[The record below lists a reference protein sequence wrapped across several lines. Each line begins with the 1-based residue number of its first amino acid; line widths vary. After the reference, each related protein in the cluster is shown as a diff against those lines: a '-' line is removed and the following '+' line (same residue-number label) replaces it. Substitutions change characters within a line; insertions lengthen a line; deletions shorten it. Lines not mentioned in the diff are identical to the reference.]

1 MKTKTL
7 LSFIILISGLA
18 LTCCSPYTLVSSE
31 VYNGANLAS
40 FKTFRIV
47 VHDDTN
53 KLPPTM
59 QEITYYNIAQAIRT
73 QMVDRGFVENPTS
86 PLLINIGLT
95 VRHEIQTAPLEPN
108 YFPYYGPGP
117 FPWMLSL
124 FYISSSILLA
134 HISCK
139 CTGYNGYL

>member
-47 VHDDTN
+47 VPDDTN

-59 QEITYYNIAQAIRT
+59 QDMWASNIDEDI
-73 QMVDRGFVENPTS
+73 
-86 PLLINIGLT
+86 
-95 VRHEIQTAPLEPN
+95 
-108 YFPYYGPGP
+108 
-117 FPWMLSL
+117 
-124 FYISSSILLA
+124 
-134 HISCK
+134 
-139 CTGYNGYL
+139 

>member
-47 VHDDTN
+47 VPDDTN

-95 VRHEIQTAPLEPN
+95 VRPFWSQITSLIMAPVRSPDAIPILYILVN
-108 YFPYYGPGP
+108 ITGPH
-117 FPWMLSL
+117 
-124 FYISSSILLA
+124 ILQMHRL
-134 HISCK
+134 
-139 CTGYNGYL
+139 